1 MRNENRFDKKHKQGP
16 KTKYRQSEI
25 SFQNFSFVHEHTV
38 DYKKSDQTESLSN
51 NLHVRRCKLV
61 HDSAR
66 KDKNATPFD

>member
-1 MRNENRFDKKHKQGP
+1 MKYRFDKKHKQGP
-16 KTKYRQSEI
+16 KTKYRHGEI

-38 DYKKSDQTESLSN
+38 NYKKSDQTESLSN
-51 NLHVRRCKLV
+51 NHVRKCKLV